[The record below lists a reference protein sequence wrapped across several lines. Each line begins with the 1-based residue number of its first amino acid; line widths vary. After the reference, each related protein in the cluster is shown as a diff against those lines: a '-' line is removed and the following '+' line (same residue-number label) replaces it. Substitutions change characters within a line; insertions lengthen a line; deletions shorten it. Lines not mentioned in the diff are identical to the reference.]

1 MCTFKYE
8 PMHVYGPIY
17 FARSATYISL
27 TTCTCTYTHH
37 ITCKNEPT
45 PISLTANIVG
55 EQKSGQFLG
64 GTVIS
69 RRGLVVVSM
78 HFGCVHV
85 AG

>member
-1 MCTFKYE
+1 MY
-8 PMHVYGPIY
+8 MHIHTSHYVQNYVQ
-17 FARSATYISL
+17 
-27 TTCTCTYTHH
+27 
-37 ITCKNEPT
+37 NEPT
-45 PISLTANIVG
+45 PISLTANIVD